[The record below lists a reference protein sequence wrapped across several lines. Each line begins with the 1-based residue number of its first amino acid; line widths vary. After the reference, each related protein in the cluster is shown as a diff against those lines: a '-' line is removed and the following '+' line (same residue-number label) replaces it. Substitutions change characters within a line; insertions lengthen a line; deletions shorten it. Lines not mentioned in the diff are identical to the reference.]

1 MNLVEPQER
10 PEDHVMKLGVPTKFH
25 RKVGMTNRFAIGLA
39 VVTLT
44 CSLSFIALSHPEA
57 VSTRQQNQS
66 VREIIPDDYV
76 STCHRR
82 HEDGS
87 RALLPE
93 KYLTI
98 NDCKKRLPDVVV
110 LGTKKCGTGALRV
123 FLDTHPSVVFSK
135 KAEAKFFTQNY
146 KKGLDWYVQIMR
158 PTANGQV
165 GMEKSPGYFFSSEA
179 ARRIKSDLPE
189 STKFIVILCN
199 PVRRTISEFT
209 FEQLNK
215 IKDKF
220 QVDTD
225 EAKVIAKRT
234 FNSSKF
240 EKYITTSS
248 GRIRTNVDIIT
259 HSMYDKYILSW
270 LKLFSRSR
278 FLFVDGDNFTH
289 NPVTVLNEIEQFIDV
304 PRYFNSSRFYFDKE
318 KGFFCLSE
326 PFKQCLRS
334 TKGLEHPPVDRTV
347 LRKLRE
353 LFKAHDFAT
362 SILTLKNF
370 TWMKNDYGTKVQP

>member
-1 MNLVEPQER
+1 MNLGEPQEMQD
-10 PEDHVMKLGVPTKFH
+10 DHAMKLGVPTKFH
-25 RKVGMTNRFAIGLA
+25 RKVGMTNRFAIGL
-39 VVTLT
+39 VLVTLT
-44 CSLSFIALSHPEA
+44 FSLSFIALSHPEA
-57 VSTRQQNQS
+57 IPARQQT
-66 VREIIPDDYV
+66 VREVIPKEYL

-82 HEDGS
+82 HDDGS
-87 RALLPE
+87 LALLPE
-93 KYLTI
+93 KYLTM
-98 NDCKKRLPDVVV
+98 NECKKRLPNVVV

-123 FLDTHPSVVFSK
+123 FLDTHPNVVFSK
-135 KAEAKFFTQNY
+135 KAESKFFTQNY
-146 KKGLDWYVQIMR
+146 KKGIDWYVQIMR
-158 PTANGQV
+158 PTATGQV
-165 GMEKSPGYFFSSEA
+165 GMEKSPGYFFSSDA
-179 ARRIKSDLPE
+179 AKRIKSDLPPT
-189 STKFIVILCN
+189 TKFIVILCN
-199 PVRRTISEFT
+199 PLRRTISEFT

-215 IKDKF
+215 IKEKYK
-220 QVDTD
+220 VDTE

-270 LKLFSRSR
+270 LKLFPRSR

-289 NPVTVLNEIEQFIDV
+289 NPVAVLNEIEQFIEV
-304 PRYFNSSRFYFDKE
+304 PHYFNSSRFYFDKE

-347 LRKLRE
+347 LRKLKE

-370 TWMKNDYGTKVQP
+370 TWMKNDYGSKI